1 MIPPC
6 VHVRVPFQRIMY
18 GLIEHL
24 GELAARPGPLPS
36 STEIERPPLE
46 RVSRAAVVLKSG
58 PRKSTSH
65 DGRTC

>member
-24 GELAARPGPLPS
+24 GELAAPG
-36 STEIERPPLE
+36 
-46 RVSRAAVVLKSG
+46 AVAQFYG
-58 PRKSTSH
+58 
-65 DGRTC
+65 D